1 MGGGKERGR
10 MERWSEGGGRE
21 RSEGGGRKKGGREKG
36 GREKGG
42 KQGMEGVRGRKFGV
56 RKKGPISDLTTTTGE
71 LTILT
76 VLPHS

>member
-21 RSEGGGRKKGGREKG
+21 RSEGGGRKKE